1 MLSLNHSLLFV
12 MLDKALLYGLFLR
25 DMFQWIVMIGWRF
38 WWVKIFPFSD
48 VKVIAR

>member
-1 MLSLNHSLLFV
+1 MLSLYQSLLFV
-12 MLDKALLYGLFLR
+12 MLDKALLDGLFLR

-38 WWVKIFPFSD
+38 GRVKIFAFSD